1 MKRTVLSVMGILL
14 LFGFP
19 LTLSHAATV
28 DVTVQDFSFTPSAL
42 TVSVGDSVRWTSL
55 GGSHAAVSGAN
66 CTADGR
72 WNSGVLEAGQ
82 DFTVT
87 FDEPGTYSYFSPSG
101 CTGGMTGTVT
111 VTSPTTSLLSVERA
125 GTGSAEVSSAP
136 AGILCGTDCSESY
149 PTGTRVT
156 LTASPQ
162 PGTSFTGWSGACKDT
177 NPVCVVHLTSDK
189 DATAHFITEGDAAF
203 DDVPQG
209 YWADD
214 YINAL
219 YNNGLTTGCG
229 SGNYCPEELVTR
241 GQMAAFLVRAR
252 YGENFNYFTTPYFS
266 DVEPSNDFFRYIQK
280 LKEDGITK
288 VEDVY
293 GVADTVTRSQMAAF
307 LIRTKYGDTFT
318 YSTAPYFSDV
328 PADHPYFSYI
338 QKLKDD
344 GTTSV
349 SGAYGADDLV
359 TRSQMA
365 AFMSRAFL
373 GMQ

>member
-1 MKRTVLSVMGILL
+1 MKRTVLSVMGTFLFFCLL
-14 LFGFP
+14 
-19 LTLSHAATV
+19 TIASHAATV
-28 DVTVQDFSFTPSAL
+28 EVTMQDFSFSPSAL
-42 TVSVGDSVRWTSL
+42 TVNVGDTVRWTNI
-55 GGSHAAVSGAN
+55 GGSHAAISGAN

-72 WNSGVLEAGQ
+72 WDSGVLEMGQ
-82 DFTVT
+82 SFAVT
-87 FDEPGTYSYFSPSG
+87 FDEPGTFPYFSPSG

-136 AGILCGTDCSESY
+136 AGILCGADCSESY
-149 PTGTRVT
+149 PTGTRIT
-156 LTASPQ
+156 LTVSPF
-162 PGTSFTGWSGACKDT
+162 PGTRFTGWSGACKNT
-177 NPVCVVHLTSDK
+177 SPICVVHLTSDK
-189 DATAHFITEGDAAF
+189 DATAHFITEGGGTFGDI
-203 DDVPQG
+203 PQD

-214 YINAL
+214 YIEAM

-229 SGNYCPEELVTR
+229 NDNYCPESVVTR

-288 VEDVY
+288 VEDTY
-293 GVADTVTRSQMAAF
+293 GVADYVTRAQMAAF
-307 LIRTKYGDTFT
+307 LVRTKYGDTFT
-318 YSTAPYFSDV
+318 YSTTPYFSDV

-344 GTTSV
+344 GITAVDGTYDPD
-349 SGAYGADDLV
+349 GLV

-373 GMQ
+373 EMQ